1 MLLTGAPTASTA
13 KYFIS
18 HCRGRRRR
26 RHHPHRHAFTFH
38 TKNAS
43 PTPNSR
49 PILIP
54 FYLFGRMY
62 VQICEILKLWAN

>member
-1 MLLTGAPTASTA
+1 MLLVPRLLQPQSMLLAIAVAAAAVVIIVIVMRSL
-13 KYFIS
+13 
-18 HCRGRRRR
+18 
-26 RHHPHRHAFTFH
+26 FH